1 MGGEAWGTA
10 GWGAAGRSAALAVLM
25 MTATA
30 VPMVWPEA
38 AQAQK
43 AEQFNFDIAS
53 QPLADAL
60 VEFGLQS
67 GYQVTVDGATIRDVG
82 STGAVGE
89 ISVSEALNRLLTG
102 TGFAFRIDGN
112 VVTISQ
118 PGSTQPGSAQPEST
132 QLGTITVEG
141 ELEVDPADVPFMTPG
156 SSAYISREQIER
168 IPPSSPGDIFK
179 EVPGVLSGA
188 SNDGTSINVNIR
200 SAMSLNRVR
209 TMVEGTQQESSGYQG
224 YSGADQRTYIDPE
237 LIGGVEI
244 SKGPGSGPYATGTT
258 AGTVNVRLLE
268 ADDLVP
274 EGENFGFRLRGGIG
288 GNATQARFRPFVQD
302 RDGDAGLRDSGNNII
317 TDDNLF
323 GSIAGAYRNDR
334 FEFVGA
340 YARREEGNYF
350 AGENGPDTFEAFRPG
365 DPEPEERRFSP
376 IEPGQEVPNTSE
388 ETRSFFL
395 RGTLR
400 FDDGHSVEAGYNR
413 YDSNFGQIFPSSINL
428 WAPQQ
433 FILNEVESNR
443 FWLRY
448 KWNSLSDL
456 IDLQVNLWHTNAEE
470 TGEAR
475 QAPQENDAWGAEI
488 WNTSFLDTGLGGLS
502 LTYGGEYARSE
513 AVVKAE
519 SSFRGFDYVRG
530 PGGDDFNVRGTLSP
544 AFDGSRE
551 VFGGYLSAQFEP
563 TDWLTLD
570 AGLRYDRFKAE
581 STSPVYQCEVDFTER
596 DQANEAGLAA
606 FREAQQLASDFSNA
620 AFARYE
626 AGEITFDDFL
636 DLVRSPEA
644 QRLNDAAQDA
654 RRAWRAAV
662 NAAEDKLDG
671 FCGTRATDS
680 KLGGDRFSPNFGVA
694 VEPLD
699 GLQLFAKYSEGFRA
713 LSLVELGQTFGGPV
727 SVNPD
732 LEPEVVKTW
741 ELGVN
746 YLDNGVFLPND
757 ALRAKLVYFN
767 NDYDN
772 FIARGFLGPKIR
784 GGFDFRYVN
793 VPDVTVSGFEGSLSY
808 DMSTIFADLNFTIFD
823 EPFKA
828 GTQASIAQ
836 PNYSGT
842 FTLGTRLFDES
853 LTLGSRLIFFGK
865 PYVSGDVTIGED
877 FYYWRPQQIVDLF
890 GSYHPTDYLSLGFSV
905 ENVADRYYI
914 PPLYVS
920 RIPSPGRTFR
930 ANFTARF

>member
-1 MGGEAWGTA
+1 MSPTLKCFKRAHKAPLVPALLIACVLISAPLFLLTSPAPAQQQDETGLRDYDIPAGPLDEALIAFIDASGVFLA
-10 GWGAAGRSAALAVLM
+10 GDAELAV
-25 MTATA
+25 
-30 VPMVWPEA
+30 
-38 AQAQK
+38 
-43 AEQFNFDIAS
+43 
-53 QPLADAL
+53 
-60 VEFGLQS
+60 GLRTP
-67 GYQVTVDGATIRDVG
+67 GLTGRYTVDEGLA
-82 STGAVGE
+82 
-89 ISVSEALNRLLTG
+89 RLLAGSGLRYRFTNAD
-102 TGFAFRIDGN
+102 TVTLEP
-112 VVTISQ
+112 VVTEQDSGL
-118 PGSTQPGSAQPEST
+118 P

-141 ELEVDPADVPFMTPG
+141 ELDVDPADVPFMTPG

-168 IPPSSPGDIFK
+168 IQPSSPGDIFK

-200 SAMSLNRVR
+200 SAQSLNRVR

-258 AGTVNVRLLE
+258 AGIVNVRLLD

-274 EGENFGFRLRGGIG
+274 EGDNVGFRVRGGIG
-288 GNATQARFRPFVQD
+288 GNATGARLRPFVQD
-302 RDGDAGLRDSGNNII
+302 RDADAGLRDGGDNVI
-317 TDDNLF
+317 TDDNWF
-323 GSIAGAYRNDR
+323 GSIAGAYRNER

-350 AGENGPDTFEAFRPG
+350 AGENGPQTFVALDDG
-365 DPEPEERRFSP
+365 EPVVRRFSP

-388 ETRSFFL
+388 NTKSFL
-395 RGTLR
+395 IKGALR

-413 YDSNFGQIFPSSINL
+413 YDSDFGQIFPSSINL
-428 WAPQQ
+428 FAPQQ
-433 FILNEVESNR
+433 FELNEVGSNR

-448 KWNSLSDL
+448 KWNSLNDL

-470 TGEAR
+470 TGENR
-475 QAPQENDAWGAEI
+475 QGPQENDAWGAEI

-519 SSFRGFDYVRG
+519 TSLRGRNYVRG
-530 PGGDDFNVRGTLSP
+530 PGGDDFNVRETLSP

-551 VFGGYLSAQFEP
+551 VFGGYLSALFEP
-563 TDWLTLD
+563 TDWLTLN

-581 STSPVYQCEVDFTER
+581 STSAGYQCEVDFTELE
-596 DQANEAGLAA
+596 QARADGAAAVDEAGQRLG
-606 FREAQQLASDFSNA
+606 DFNTA
-620 AFARYE
+620 AFARYQ
-626 AGEITFDDFL
+626 AGEITFDEFI
-636 DLVRSPEA
+636 DLVTSPEA
-644 QRLNDAAQDA
+644 QALNDAFQDA
-654 RRAWRAAV
+654 INAR
-662 NAAEDKLDG
+662 NAATEAANNNLDG
-671 FCGTRATDS
+671 FCGFRSIES
-680 KLGGDRFSPNFGVA
+680 KIEDDRFSPNVGVA

-727 SVNPD
+727 TVNPD

-746 YLDNGVFLPND
+746 YLNDGVFLPND
-757 ALRAKLVYFN
+757 ALRTKLVYFN

-772 FIARGFLGPKIR
+772 FIARSGGIQTEG
-784 GGFDFRYVN
+784 GGFNFFYVN
-793 VPDVTVSGFEGSLSY
+793 VPDVKVSGYEASLSY
-808 DMSTIFADLNFTIFD
+808 DMTTVFADLNFIIFD
-823 EPFKA
+823 EPFKTP
-828 GTQASIAQ
+828 TQASIQQ
-836 PNYSGT
+836 PEYAGT

-853 LTLGSRLIFFGK
+853 LTLGGRLTFFGK
-865 PYVSGDVTIGED
+865 PNVDGDLEVGEE
-877 FYYWRPQQIVDLF
+877 FYYWTSQEIVDLF
-890 GSYHPTDYLSLGFSV
+890 GSYELNDHLSLGFSV
-905 ENVADRYYI
+905 ENVTDRYYV

-920 RIPSPGRTFR
+920 RIPAPGRTFR
-930 ANFTARF
+930 FYFTARF